1 MNISAHALTQDSEQ
15 DDILRESRALL
26 DAIAPGNWCWRG
38 NTDHQ
43 GDVELS
49 AFLPGAGRVLVM
61 GTVPEVVTRAESARE
76 WERLGLEEFVS
87 LDDYLARLDYEAPT
101 RRLAFSADDHR
112 LVTGR
117 ERAVYEVARNQGL
130 PDDTPRDHPQVY
142 RGDVVAV
149 RNANA
154 SFIAEAP
161 RLVRSLSDE
170 VIRLRQELAWST
182 YPEAFEPA
190 TSDRATPPC

>member
-1 MNISAHALTQDSEQ
+1 MNTSTHTQTGALGQ
-15 DDILRESRALL
+15 DDIVHESQSFLR
-26 DAIAPGNWCWRG
+26 AITPGNWCWRG

-61 GTVPEVVTRAESARE
+61 GTVPEVVTRAEAARE
-76 WERLGLEEFVS
+76 WERLGLGEFVS
-87 LDDYLARLDYEAPT
+87 LDDYLDRLDHAEPT
-101 RRLAFSADDHR
+101 RRLAFSSDDHR
-112 LVTGR
+112 MVTGR
-117 ERAVYEVARNQGL
+117 ERAVYEVVRSQGL

-142 RGDVVAV
+142 RGDVVGV

-182 YPEAFEPA
+182 YPEAFEPE
-190 TSDRATPPC
+190 TPDCAAL